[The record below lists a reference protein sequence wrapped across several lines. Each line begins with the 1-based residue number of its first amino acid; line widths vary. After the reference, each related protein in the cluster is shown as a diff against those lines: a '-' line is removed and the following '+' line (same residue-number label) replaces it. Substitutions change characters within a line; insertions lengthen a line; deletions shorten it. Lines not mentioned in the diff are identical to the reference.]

1 MKRILT
7 TIILLFITLNSIA
20 QTNNL
25 FKYVMDVDSLFKAKK
40 YTEIIYLFELGKKD
54 QTREFHI
61 RMNDYYYIA
70 CCYAKIGDNNNSFNN
85 LNKLLKKYD
94 YSDTTIFRDNDLDN
108 IKIDDRWSTFKSGVL
123 KNQRLIDVKKV
134 KYAKL
139 IGILDSL
146 KIIDQRQAAFL
157 NLENLKKYNQHGID
171 SINMFVY
178 KCAQDRSEEVQRLLK
193 HTPWLNLS
201 LLGADAFDMIFLSA
215 QHSGDIK
222 KMKKLLRRYKKNRR
236 TPMEYAHYAML
247 YDRIKTKTKNYQRYG
262 TQLIINTITEK
273 KFYFKIEDFTRLNEY
288 RKYCYFDTIQE
299 DMIFHNMATFQEST
313 RSEQDKIKH

>member
-1 MKRILT
+1 
-7 TIILLFITLNSIA
+7 
-20 QTNNL
+20 
-25 FKYVMDVDSLFKAKK
+25 MDVDSLFKAKK
-40 YTEIIYLFELGKKD
+40 YTEILCLFELGKKD

-94 YSDTTIFRDNDLDN
+94 YSDTTIFRDKDLDN
-108 IKIDDRWSTFKSGVL
+108 IKNDDRWSTFKSGVL
-123 KNQRLIDVKKV
+123 KNQRLIEAKKV

-193 HTPWLNLS
+193 HTPWLNPS
-201 LLGADAFDMIFLSA
+201 LLGVDAFDMIFLSA

-222 KMKKLLRRYKKNRR
+222 KMKKLLIRYKKNRR

-262 TQLIINTITEK
+262 TQLIINTTTEK
-273 KFYFKIEDFTRLNEY
+273 KFYFKIEDFKRLNEY

-299 DMIFHNMATFQEST
+299 DMIFHNMPTFQEST
-313 RSEQDKIKH
+313 RLEQDKIKH

>member
-1 MKRILT
+1 MKKILT
-7 TIILLFITLNSIA
+7 TIVLLFITLNSIA

-40 YTEIIYLFELGKKD
+40 YTEILYLFELGKKD

-94 YSDTTIFRDNDLDN
+94 YSDTTIFRDKDLDN
-108 IKIDDRWSTFKSGVL
+108 IKNDDRWSTFKSGVL
-123 KNQRLIDVKKV
+123 KNQRLIEAKKV

-193 HTPWLNLS
+193 HTPWLNPS
-201 LLGADAFDMIFLSA
+201 LLGVDAFDMIFLSA

-222 KMKKLLRRYKKNRR
+222 KMKKLLIRYKKNRR

-262 TQLIINTITEK
+262 TQLIINTTTEK
-273 KFYFKIEDFTRLNEY
+273 KFYFKIEDFKRLNEY

-299 DMIFHNMATFQEST
+299 DMIFHNMPTFQEST
-313 RSEQDKIKH
+313 RLEQDKIKH

>member
-1 MKRILT
+1 MKKILT
-7 TIILLFITLNSIA
+7 TIVLLFITLNSIA

-40 YTEIIYLFELGKKD
+40 YTEILYLFELGKKD
-54 QTREFHI
+54 QTCEFHI

-70 CCYAKIGDNNNSFNN
+70 CCYAKIGDNKNSFNN

-94 YSDTTIFRDNDLDN
+94 YSDTTIFRDKDLDN
-108 IKIDDRWSTFKSGVL
+108 IKNDDRWSTFKSGVL
-123 KNQRLIDVKKV
+123 KNQSLIEVKKV

-157 NLENLKKYNQHGID
+157 NLDNLKKYNQHGID

-178 KCAQDRSEEVQRLLK
+178 KCAQDRSEEVQRLLN
-193 HTPWLNLS
+193 HTPWLNPS
-201 LLGADAFDMIFLSA
+201 LLGVDAFDMIFLSA

-222 KMKKLLRRYKKNRR
+222 KMKKLLIRYKKNRR

-262 TQLIINTITEK
+262 TQLIINTTTEK
-273 KFYFKIEDFTRLNEY
+273 KFYFKIEDFKRLNEY

-299 DMIFHNMATFQEST
+299 DMIFHNMPTFQEST
-313 RSEQDKIKH
+313 RLEQDKTKH